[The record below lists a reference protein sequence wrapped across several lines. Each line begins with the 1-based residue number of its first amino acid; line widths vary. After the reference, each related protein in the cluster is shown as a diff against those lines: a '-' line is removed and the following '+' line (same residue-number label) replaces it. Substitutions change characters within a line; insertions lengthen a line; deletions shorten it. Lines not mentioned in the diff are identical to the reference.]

1 MSFILK
7 LSIFVFVCF
16 FVIACNQSGENEA
29 GSNQN
34 AISTNTATSPLTIPI
49 DPAQTTSTAQT
60 IYAVWVL
67 DSMNNKMLDST
78 YFSGRGKPYFDFN
91 LEKQSLSGFT
101 GCSGINGK
109 FKVLGKKLIF
119 DSLVVTSQDCKI
131 KDFEKK
137 LVNGFKSGK
146 TTYKIIN
153 GNLHLNMGAGTNIVL
168 RKIS

>member
-7 LSIFVFVCF
+7 RSTFAFVCF
-16 FVIACNQSGENEA
+16 FVLACNQSDENA
-29 GSNQN
+29 SGSNQN
-34 AISTNTATSPLTIPI
+34 AINNLIVPT
-49 DPAQTTSTAQT
+49 DPAQTTPTTQT

-67 DSMNNKMLDST
+67 DSMNNKLLDST

-109 FKVLGKKLIF
+109 FKISGEKLIF
-119 DSLVVTSQDCKI
+119 DSLVVTRQDCKI

-153 GNLHLNMGAGTNIVL
+153 VNLHLNMSAGTNLVL